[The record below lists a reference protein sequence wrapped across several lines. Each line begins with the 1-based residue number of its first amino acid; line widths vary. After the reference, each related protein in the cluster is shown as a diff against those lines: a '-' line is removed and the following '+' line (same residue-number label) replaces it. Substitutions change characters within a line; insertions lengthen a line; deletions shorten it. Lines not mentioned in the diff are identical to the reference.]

1 MIGLNENQSDALAEL
16 INIAF
21 GLTAAKLSEISGRR
35 VVLEPPIIVSHP
47 IEGLAKDMDLFST
60 GEIVSIHQV
69 FSGVFSGDAIL
80 CLNAEG
86 AVRLSNILV
95 EESLQSKQLDTS
107 NAEILTEIGNMLLS
121 ACLGVFGNLL
131 QMHVSFSVPELH
143 RESLQQF
150 LNSLVVSG
158 EEVKYAVVINSSFKI
173 QDSEVAGRIAIVLG
187 VSSLE
192 RLVQAIVQ
200 WEGDLIPSK

>member
-80 CLNAEG
+80 CLNPEG

>member
-21 GLTAAKLSEISGRR
+21 GLTAAKLSEISGHR

-60 GEIVSIHQV
+60 GEIVSVHQV

-95 EESLQSKQLDTS
+95 EESLQSKQLDTT

-158 EEVKYAVVINSSFKI
+158 KEVKYAVVINSSFKI
-173 QDSEVAGRIAIVLG
+173 QDSQVAGRIAIVLG

-192 RLVQAIVQ
+192 RLIQAIVQ
-200 WEGDLIPSK
+200 WEGALIPSE